1 MAQVYVKQFT
11 AEGEGDIL
19 DQEASKR
26 DDAERLDQ
34 PVDQQPSRKSSDGE
48 SSKQSNVIK
57 VKAEDIIPQNDQNSQ
72 DSNIERDSDA
82 KSQQNEDDDNDQS
95 SKENE
100 QSNDGSTGNGLRRS
114 KRMAGNHSSYGLFK
128 RRAFKYDDEFEY
140 SGHIGQKKGAIEMDP
155 PDTGSQGKRKRKN
168 TTLISVPYSDA
179 NDRYGLFIVYHFC
192 DHKCDRSM
200 F

>member
-1 MAQVYVKQFT
+1 MAQVYAKEFT
-11 AEGEGDIL
+11 AEGAGDIP

-26 DDAERLDQ
+26 DDAEHPDMPEDRQ
-34 PVDQQPSRKSSDGE
+34 ASRKSSDIE

-57 VKAEDIIPQNDQNSQ
+57 VSAGDIIPQNDQISQ
-72 DSNIERDSDA
+72 DSNMEHQSDA
-82 KSQQNEDDDNDQS
+82 ESQQAEDDENDQN

-168 TTLISVPYSDA
+168 TTLISVPYNETSD
-179 NDRYGLFIVYHFC
+179 R
-192 DHKCDRSM
+192 
-200 F
+200 